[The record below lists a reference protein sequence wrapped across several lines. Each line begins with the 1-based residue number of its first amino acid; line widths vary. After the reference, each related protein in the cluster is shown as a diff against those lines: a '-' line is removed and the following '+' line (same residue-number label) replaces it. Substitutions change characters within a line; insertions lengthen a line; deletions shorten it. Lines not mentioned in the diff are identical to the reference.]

1 MKYAKEKIL
10 IHPFYKSV
18 TMLRNF
24 ARLGVALL
32 ALAHLPAHAQMTVEV
47 VRSSG
52 AGTPQTPIAVTA
64 FPGEAAL
71 PVGLAQVVRADLER
85 SGLFKL
91 VDTAAVSPV
100 PTDASQVS
108 FPEWKGRGASYLAI
122 GSVTP
127 GSDGRLTARIRLM
140 DIDRQTEKGAFAFSL
155 TPSLARVTAH
165 KIADEIYQRITGD
178 KGFFNTKIAYVKKAG
193 PRYDLIVADYDGQ
206 NEQSALTSREPIIS
220 PEWSPDGYRLSY
232 VSFESRKPQVWVH
245 EIYTS
250 KRTLVGNFKG
260 SNSAPAWSPDG
271 RTLAVTLTL
280 TGMSQLYAIPATG
293 GEPRRL
299 TSSAGIDTEPTYS
312 PDGASIYF
320 TSDRGGGPQIY
331 RIPAGGGEA
340 RRVTFKGSYNV
351 SAKISPDGKTL
362 AYISREG
369 GLFRVNTMDLTT
381 PGVEQT
387 LTDTDKDESPSFAPN
402 GKMLLYATE
411 IGGRGVLAMVSSDGS
426 IKQRLSVGAAD
437 IREPAWGPFGK

>member
-1 MKYAKEKIL
+1 MNTNREQILTHHFSSSTIMLRKIL
-10 IHPFYKSV
+10 K
-18 TMLRNF
+18 
-24 ARLGVALL
+24 LGLTLL
-32 ALAHLPAHAQMTVEV
+32 ALTHGTAQAQMTVEV
-47 VRSSG
+47 SG
-52 AGTPQTPIAVTA
+52 AGAVQTPIAITS

-85 SGLFKL
+85 SGLFKI

-100 PTDASQVS
+100 PTDASQVK
-108 FPEWKGRGASYLAI
+108 FPEWKGRGASWLAI

-127 GSDGRLTARIRLM
+127 ATDGRLTARVRLM
-140 DIDRQTEKGAFAFSL
+140 DIDGQTEKAAFAFTL
-155 TPSLARVTAH
+155 APALARVTAH
-165 KIADEIYQRITGD
+165 KIADQIYERITGD
-178 KGFFNTKIAYVKKAG
+178 KGFFNTKIAYVKKSG
-193 PRYDLIVADYDGQ
+193 SRFDLIVADYDGQ

-220 PEWSPDGYRLSY
+220 PEWSPDGSKLSY
-232 VSFESRKPQVWVH
+232 VSFENRKPQIYVH

-250 KRTLVGNFKG
+250 KRTLVSNSKG

-280 TGMSQLYAIPATG
+280 TGASQLYLIPSGG

-331 RIPAGGGEA
+331 RVSAGGGDA
-340 RRVTFKGSYNV
+340 RRITFKGSYNV
-351 SAKISPDGKTL
+351 SAKVSPDGKTL

-369 GLFRVNTMDLTT
+369 GQFRVNTMDLTVA
-381 PGVEQT
+381 GQEQS
-387 LTDTDKDESPSFAPN
+387 LTDTVKDESPSFAPN
-402 GKMLLYATE
+402 GKMILYATE
-411 IGGRGVLAMVSSDGS
+411 IGGRGVLAMVSSDGR
-426 IKQRLSVGAAD
+426 IKQRLSVTSAD
-437 IREPAWGPFGK
+437 VREPAWGPLGK